1 MLYFTT
7 DRILGHDL
15 RSVTV
20 PHLSPSVWAFSPKND
35 MIFAS
40 DPRRGERVVPNDWVA
55 KRGLPQI
62 HMALE
67 QLWEPDTGSRVYKQE
82 P

>member
-1 MLYFTT
+1 MLYLTA

-15 RSVTV
+15 RLVTV
-20 PHLSPSVWAFSPKND
+20 PHPSPSIWAFSPKND

-40 DPRRGERVVPNDWVA
+40 DPRSGERVVPNDWVV
-55 KRGLPQI
+55 KRGLSQV

-67 QLWEPDTGSRVYKQE
+67 RLREPDTGS
-82 P
+82 